1 MPSNVSVV
9 IPTYN
14 GAKYITAA
22 LESVFAQ
29 TRLPDEIVVV
39 DDRST
44 DDTLKVLQ
52 SLRGPVAIRILQLER
67 NSGGPVV
74 PMTKG
79 FGQSDAPYI
88 VTLDQDDRMH
98 PNRIERQVGALEQH
112 PDAAAAVGLLVKIDS
127 DGNRSPG
134 DFVADSRVRIDAIPY
149 RDGVGCRLLDPAGV
163 YAHVLSHG
171 TLTIASS
178 TTFRKSAWQ
187 AAGGFDASL
196 RVAWDSDIS
205 LKLTA
210 VGPLAYIPDPIGDYR
225 LHAANTS
232 AQGTTTLREVLALKQ
247 RHFDR
252 PLHPIDRE
260 GLRRELRDGYF
271 GLAYTESNRG
281 HLVAAWKALG
291 GARRNGM
298 NRKRRITES
307 VKATL
312 RALQA
317 KMKRS

>member
-14 GAKYITAA
+14 GAMYLAA
-22 LESVFAQ
+22 AVESVFAQ

-52 SLRGPVAIRILQLER
+52 TQRGPVAIRILQLER

-79 FGQSDAPYI
+79 FEACDSPFI

-112 PDAAAAVGLLVKIDS
+112 PEAAAAIGLLVKIDAE
-127 DGNRSPG
+127 GKPSPG
-134 DFVADSRVRIDAIPY
+134 DFVAESRIRLNSIPFK
-149 RDGVGCRLLDPAGV
+149 DGVGCRLLDPAGV

-178 TTFRKSAWQ
+178 TTFRKSAWSK
-187 AAGGFDASL
+187 AGGFDASL
-196 RVAWDSDIS
+196 RVAWDTDIS

-232 AQGTTTLREVLALKQ
+232 AQGTTTLREVLSLKQ
-247 RHFDR
+247 RHLDR
-252 PLHPIDRE
+252 PLHPIYRD
-260 GLRRELRDGYF
+260 GLRRELREGYF

-281 HLVAAWKALG
+281 HMVAAWQSLLAAK
-291 GARRNGM
+291 RNGM
-298 NRKRRITES
+298 NPKQGITES

-312 RALQA
+312 RALKA
-317 KMKRS
+317 KLKRS

>member
-1 MPSNVSVV
+1 VSSNVSVV

-14 GAKYITAA
+14 GAKYIAA
-22 LESVFAQ
+22 AIESIFAQ

-39 DDRST
+39 DDCST

-67 NSGGPVV
+67 NSGGPVL

-79 FGQSDAPYI
+79 FEACDTPFI
-88 VTLDQDDRMH
+88 TTLDQDDRML
-98 PNRIERQVGALEQH
+98 PNRIERQVGSLERH
-112 PDAAAAVGLLVKIDS
+112 PEAVAAIGLLVKIDA
-127 DGNRSPG
+127 DGKPSPG
-134 DFVADSRVRIDAIPY
+134 DFVTDSRVRIDTIPFK
-149 RDGVGCRLLDPAGV
+149 DGAGCRLLDPAGV

-178 TTFRKSAWQ
+178 TTFRKSAWSK
-187 AAGGFDASL
+187 AGGFDKSL

-247 RHFDR
+247 RHLDR
-252 PLHPIDRE
+252 PLHAIDF
-260 GLRRELRDGYF
+260 GKLQVELRDGYF

-281 HLVAAWKALG
+281 QLLAAWRALSE
-291 GARRNGM
+291 ARRTGM
-298 NRKRRITES
+298 NRKKGFTES
-307 VKATL
+307 IKAIL

-317 KMKRS
+317 NLKRS

>member
-14 GAKYITAA
+14 GAKYIAA
-22 LESVFAQ
+22 AVESVFAQ

-39 DDRST
+39 DDCST

-52 SLRGPVAIRILQLER
+52 YLRGPVAIRILQLER

-79 FGQSDAPYI
+79 FEACDSPFI

-98 PNRIERQVGALEQH
+98 PNRINLQVGALEQH
-112 PDAAAAVGLLVKIDS
+112 PEAAAAVGLLVKIDA

-149 RDGVGCRLLDPAGV
+149 REGVGCRLLDPAGV

-178 TTFRKSAWQ
+178 TTFRKTAWFK
-187 AAGGFDASL
+187 AGGFDTTF
-196 RVAWDSDIS
+196 RVAWDTDIS

-210 VGPLAYIPDPIGDYR
+210 VGPLAYIPEPIGDYR

-247 RHFDR
+247 RHLDR
-252 PLHPIDRE
+252 PLHAINRE
-260 GLRRELRDGYF
+260 GLRRELREGYF

-281 HLVAAWKALG
+281 QLRAAWKALR
-291 GARRNGM
+291 ASKWNGLP
-298 NRKRRITES
+298 
-307 VKATL
+307 TL
-312 RALQA
+312 RFVFESGKCGVSGKSLL
-317 KMKRS
+317 RG

>member
-14 GAKYITAA
+14 GAKYIVAA
-22 LESVFAQ
+22 VESVFAQ

-39 DDRST
+39 DDCST

-52 SLRGPVAIRILQLER
+52 SLGGPVAIRILQLER

-79 FGQSDAPYI
+79 FEACESPYI

-98 PNRIERQVGALEQH
+98 PDRIEWQVGALEQH
-112 PDAAAAVGLLVKIDS
+112 PEAVAAIGLLVKIDA

-178 TTFRKSAWQ
+178 TTFRKSAWSK
-187 AAGGFDASL
+187 AGGFDTAF
-196 RVAWDSDIS
+196 RVAWDTDIS

-210 VGPLAYIPDPIGDYR
+210 VGPLAYIPEPIGDYR

-232 AQGTTTLREVLALKQ
+232 AQGTTTLREVLTLKQ
-247 RHFDR
+247 RHLDR
-252 PLHPIDRE
+252 PLHAIDRE

-281 HLVAAWKALG
+281 HLVAAWKALRE
-291 GARRNGM
+291 ARRNGLPITGS
-298 NRKRRITES
+298 ITEAGKS
-307 VKATL
+307 AIRVMRAKVK
-312 RALQA
+312 
-317 KMKRS
+317 

>member
-1 MPSNVSVV
+1 MPSNVSVL

-14 GAKYITAA
+14 GAKYIAA
-22 LESVFAQ
+22 AVESVFAQ
-29 TRLPDEIVVV
+29 TGLPDEIVVV
-39 DDRST
+39 DDCST

-52 SLRGPVAIRILQLER
+52 SLRGPVVIRILQLER

-79 FGQSDAPYI
+79 FEQCVSPFI

-98 PNRIERQVGALEQH
+98 PNRIERQVGALERH
-112 PDAAAAVGLLVKIDS
+112 PDAAAAIGLLVKIDS
-127 DGNRSPG
+127 EGKPSPG

-149 RDGVGCRLLDPAGV
+149 RDGAGCRQLDPAGV

-178 TTFRKSAWQ
+178 TTFRKSAWTK
-187 AAGGFDASL
+187 AGGFDKTL
-196 RVAWDSDIS
+196 RVAWDADIS
-205 LKLTA
+205 LKLTT

-247 RHFDR
+247 RHLDR
-252 PLHPIDRE
+252 PLHAIDRE
-260 GLRRELRDGYF
+260 LLRRELREGYF

-281 HLVAAWKALG
+281 RLLEAWKALRA
-291 GARRNGM
+291 ARRNGM
-298 NRKRRITES
+298 NSKQGITES

-312 RALQA
+312 RALKA

>member
-1 MPSNVSVV
+1 VPSNVSVV

-14 GAKYITAA
+14 GAKYIAA
-22 LESVFAQ
+22 AIESVFAQ
-29 TRLPDEIVVV
+29 TRLPDEIVVI
-39 DDRST
+39 DDCST

-52 SLRGPVAIRILQLER
+52 FLRGTVAIRILQLER

-79 FGQSDAPYI
+79 FEQGFSPYI

-98 PNRIERQVGALEQH
+98 PNRIERQVGALERH
-112 PDAAAAVGLLVKIDS
+112 SEAAAAVGLLVKIDA

-178 TTFRKSAWQ
+178 TTFRKSAWSK
-187 AAGGFDASL
+187 AGGFDTTF
-196 RVAWDSDIS
+196 RVAWDTDIS

-247 RHFDR
+247 RHLDG

-260 GLRRELRDGYF
+260 GLRRELREGYF
-271 GLAYTESNRG
+271 GLAYAESSRG
-281 HLVAAWKALG
+281 HLLAAWRALRHARSHG
-291 GARRNGM
+291 LPAISYATQATKILIRGARATI
-298 NRKRRITES
+298 RR
-307 VKATL
+307 
-312 RALQA
+312 
-317 KMKRS
+317 